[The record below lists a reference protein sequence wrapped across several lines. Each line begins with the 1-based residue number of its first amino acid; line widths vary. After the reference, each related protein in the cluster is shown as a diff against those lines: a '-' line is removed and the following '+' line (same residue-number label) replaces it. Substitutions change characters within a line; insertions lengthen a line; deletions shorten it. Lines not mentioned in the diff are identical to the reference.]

1 MAETSR
7 EKLVVCQKHNSPFLS
22 EFCETCQ
29 RNLCSL
35 CLKDHATHLIS
46 AVNKLAG
53 GFKKKLHKML
63 DDNDNDEKHLAK
75 YVDTAKECLDNF
87 KITTNSELR
96 QKIFVCMGQALEN
109 CKEQLDMKE
118 DVVLRAKNVVQS
130 NVKHLQDEL
139 DGVKLKQDTTR
150 SLLSETND
158 TLVEKIEG
166 VKSTTSL
173 YRTSTQFS
181 VPFDSE
187 FSSFE
192 EKKFTSELEELLS
205 RYVGNVSI
213 KTNEVKLNRS
223 CQLSYAL
230 TCFRKRQPNK
240 LKMASCDDFMC
251 LGYVD
256 AAAKKINL
264 EFVKNKSLQAKE
276 IQIDFILEEEIFM
289 ISGFV
294 GVIVKVG
301 AEIYL
306 LYKKFDEEP
315 VEVKSKVPILGCAK
329 KDNEIITLHTTLQK
343 IDNWRTVCCLKW
355 SHKEVVFSI
364 TDKKNGQKV
373 YLENN
378 SKSVIFG
385 NPKEDCQFIIVSW
398 VENSSLLRTIQI
410 YSEGTASVNDLK
422 LSSSSYKSLTVAYQS
437 NGITLFGW
445 KKKGEFLD
453 LKADVYKLC
462 LEETVD
468 LKFIEEHQITDF
480 ELDCGLV
487 DVHYFGKS
495 LFIKLETGQILKL
508 DGLTF

>member
-1 MAETSR
+1 M
-7 EKLVVCQKHNSPFLS
+7 
-22 EFCETCQ
+22 
-29 RNLCSL
+29 
-35 CLKDHATHLIS
+35 IS

-75 YVDTAKECLDNF
+75 YVDTAKKCLDIF
-87 KITTNSELR
+87 KITTTSELR

-109 CKEQLDMKE
+109 CEEQLNMKE
-118 DVVLRAKNVVQS
+118 DEVLRAKNVVQS

-166 VKSTTSL
+166 VKSTTIF
-173 YRTSTQFS
+173 YRTSKHFS

-192 EKKFTSELEELLS
+192 EKKITSELEELLS

-213 KTNEVKLNRS
+213 KTSEVKLNRS

-230 TCFRKRQPNK
+230 TCFRKRQPNS

-276 IQIDFILEEEIFM
+276 LQIDFILEEEVLM
-289 ISGFV
+289 ISVFI

-301 AEIYL
+301 TETYW

-315 VEVKSKVPILGCAK
+315 VEVKSKVPILGCAE
-329 KDNEIITLHTTLQK
+329 KDNEIVALHATTQHRLH
-343 IDNWRTVCCLKW
+343 NGYVGYYLKW
-355 SHKEVVFSI
+355 SHKEVVSSI
-364 TDKKNGQKV
+364 TDKKNGQSV

-398 VENSSLLRTIQI
+398 FEFSSLLRTIQI

-422 LSSSSYKSLTVAYQS
+422 LSSSSYKSLTVAYHS

-453 LKADVYKLC
+453 LKADVYKLY
-462 LEETVD
+462 LDETVSVK
-468 LKFIEEHQITDF
+468 LVEGYQITDF

-495 LFIKLETGQILKL
+495 LFLKLETGQILKL